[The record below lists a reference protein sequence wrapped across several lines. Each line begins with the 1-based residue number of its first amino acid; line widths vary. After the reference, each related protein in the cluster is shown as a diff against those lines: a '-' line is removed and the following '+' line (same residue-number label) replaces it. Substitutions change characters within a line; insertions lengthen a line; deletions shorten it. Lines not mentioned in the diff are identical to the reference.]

1 MTSYPVDEKLEG
13 IRVLKSDQEQP
24 KKSYMVVCFLYFLYG
39 TAWGL
44 VVPALPALML
54 QLTDQNSSK
63 ASFYYGLATFFRYF
77 VDFLFSPFLGQIT
90 DVKGRKIM
98 FMISFAVCLLE
109 SVLLALFPTIETIF
123 ITRLLSGMGDTGI
136 ATAYTIAT
144 DIAIFNGD
152 VVSQKFGFLGAML
165 GSAFIIGPLA
175 GTPFKNE
182 WSSYRCLNT
191 TISKLA
197 QVVIMMPTVW

>member
-1 MTSYPVDEKLEG
+1 MAIEEDIKDVKCDYLEK
-13 IRVLKSDQEQP
+13 KQP
-24 KKSYMVVCFLYFLYG
+24 KKSYVTLCFLYFLYG

-54 QLTDQNSSK
+54 QLTNQNSSR
-63 ASFYYGLATFFRYF
+63 ASFYYGLATFFRYL
-77 VDFLFSPFLGQIT
+77 VEFLFSPFLGQLS

-98 FMISFAVCLLE
+98 FTISFAVCLLE
-109 SVLLALFPTIETIF
+109 SVLLALFPTIETVF
-123 ITRLLSGMGDTGI
+123 ITRLLSGMGDAGI

-165 GSAFIIGPLA
+165 ASAFILGPLA
-175 GTPFKNE
+175 
-182 WSSYRCLNT
+182 
-191 TISKLA
+191 
-197 QVVIMMPTVW
+197 